1 MDKYEVKVSKRVI
14 KKIEKLPKKVIPK
27 IYSAIV
33 SLENDP
39 RPSGCK
45 KLKSYDNF
53 WRIRIGN
60 FRVIY
65 SIEDAIRIV
74 KIRNVADRKEL
85 Y

>member
-1 MDKYEVKVSKRVI
+1 MLL
-14 KKIEKLPKKVIPK
+14 KKIEKLPKKVVTK
-27 IYSAIV
+27 IYSVIV
-33 SLENDP
+33 SLESNP

-74 KIRNVADRKEL
+74 KVRNVADRKDL